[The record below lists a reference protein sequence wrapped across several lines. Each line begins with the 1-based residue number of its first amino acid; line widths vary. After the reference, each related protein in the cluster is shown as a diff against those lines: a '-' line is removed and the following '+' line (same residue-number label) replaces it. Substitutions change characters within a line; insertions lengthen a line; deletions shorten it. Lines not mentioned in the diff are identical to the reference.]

1 MGNNHIES
9 ENASSQ
15 DFIKERIKARPVN
28 KAKLMRRM
36 VGTILS
42 AIVFGFVFCL
52 CFIFLESKIDDF
64 LHKDDN
70 IPYIEFLCA

>member
-36 VGTILS
+36 AGTILS
-42 AIVFGFVFCL
+42 AIIFGFVFCL
-52 CFIFLESKIDDF
+52 CYRY
-64 LHKDDN
+64 LHKLK
-70 IPYIEFLCA
+70 ILCLRKTLLLY

>member
-42 AIVFGFVFCL
+42 AIVLYFF
-52 CFIFLESKIDDF
+52 S
-64 LHKDDN
+64 
-70 IPYIEFLCA
+70 